1 MRYGGM
7 RGGKDRE
14 RKVKKE
20 ARRQIAQQ
28 IDLYID
34 RQIEVCPFM
43 FSFMQL

>member
-20 ARRQIAQQ
+20 ARRQI
-28 IDLYID
+28 D

>member
-20 ARRQIAQQ
+20 ARRQITQQ
-28 IDLYID
+28 IDRSIY
-34 RQIEVCPFM
+34 R
-43 FSFMQL
+43 